1 MLDNDF
7 KKLLNEARKLANK
20 RVLNAYC
27 ISGQV
32 ACALMTVDGNIYTGI
47 SLTAKCALGNCAEVA
62 AVLEALKHGET
73 KIAKILAYSYHDC
86 IYAMCG
92 RCREYLR
99 QIDEANLETVVL
111 LDMDGTSC
119 QLKELLPNVFVRR
132 GTQ

>member
-92 RCREYLR
+92 RCREY
-99 QIDEANLETVVL
+99 NLETVVL